1 MNLWAWLLVFA
12 LFLVAAGLILGRFL
26 FERAANWCAGEMSK
40 ADGPVQQAPMPRI
53 VRDFARR
60 NGAGRGPRV
69 RRVEL
74 GQSVDM
80 RLERRGRWTRLW
92 AWQWICVREPG
103 FVWKAGQ
110 QLWGPL
116 AKILVLD
123 AYVWGEGRLW
133 VNLLGA
139 IPVVRATGADIDR
152 GEAMRYLAELPWV
165 PDAILENG
173 ALIWNQIE
181 AQRVRV
187 SLGEVA
193 VEFRFDG
200 AGDIVEMS
208 AKDRPVRDPDGESR
222 LRDWRGRFSE
232 YRWIGGRRIPARG
245 EVGYDYP
252 DGYEPYW
259 RGEINACHLRH

>member
-1 MNLWAWLLVFA
+1 MILWGGAIVLVLGLAA
-12 LFLVAAGLILGRFL
+12 LVLIVGRLL

-40 ADGPVQQAPMPRI
+40 SEAPPQDQPLPRI
-53 VRDFARR
+53 VRDFAKR
-60 NGAGRGPRV
+60 NGGGRDGRV

-74 GQSVDM
+74 GQSVEM
-80 RLERRGRWTRLW
+80 RLERRGAWQKLW

-110 QLWGPL
+110 QIRGPL

-139 IPVVRATGADIDR
+139 IPIVRAKGDDIDR

-173 ALIWNQIE
+173 ALIWNQLD
-181 AQRVRV
+181 ARHVSV
-187 SLGEVA
+187 SLGDVA
-193 VEFRFDG
+193 VTFRFDQ
-200 AGDIVEMS
+200 AGDIVEMT

-222 LRDWRGRFSE
+222 LRDWRGLFSE
-232 YRWIGGRRIPARG
+232 YRWIGGRRLPARG
-245 EVGYDYP
+245 EVGYVYP

-259 RGEINACHLRH
+259 RGEINRCQLRH

>member
-1 MNLWAWLLVFA
+1 MKLIV
-12 LFLVAAGLILGRFL
+12 GLGNPGAKY
-26 FERAANWCAGEMSK
+26 AANRHNIGFMALDRVAEDHGL
-40 ADGPVQQAPMPRI
+40 GP
-53 VRDFARR
+53 
-60 NGAGRGPRV
+60 
-69 RRVEL
+69 
-74 GQSVDM
+74 
-80 RLERRGRWTRLW
+80 
-92 AWQWICVREPG
+92 
-103 FVWKAGQ
+103 WKSRFQG
-110 QLWGPL
+110 L
-116 AKILVLD
+116 A
-123 AYVWGEGRLW
+123 AEGRLGETR
-133 VNLLGA
+133 VTLLKPQTFMNLSGQA
-139 IPVVRATGADIDR
+139 V

-200 AGDIVEMS
+200 AGDIVEMT